1 MRQLLLLA
9 IFAAFAAAP
18 HAAERKPDQK
28 ILNSDAF
35 LGAHPD
41 LKFRLQGLKR
51 FEAGDH
57 DRALELFRRA
67 ARYGDKPSQA
77 MVAEMLWEGTGAPA
91 DRALA
96 YAWMD
101 LAAERNY
108 RAMVLKRESY
118 WAALEESE
126 RKRALALGEGVYRD
140 YGDAVAKPRL
150 EKKLR
155 QARQDTTGSRVGFT
169 GNLKI
174 IIETPNGPQTI
185 DGSQFYAKELW
196 EPALYWAWQE
206 KSWNAPAGGEVDV
219 GPVTSHPAQ
228 DP

>member
-1 MRQLLLLA
+1 MRNLLLA
-9 IFAAFAAAP
+9 LFLAPLAAP
-18 HAAERKPDQK
+18 ADAVDKKKMLSSH
-28 ILNSDAF
+28 AF
-35 LGAHPD
+35 LAAHPD
-41 LKFRLQGLKR
+41 LNFRLQGLR
-51 FEAGDH
+51 RYEAGDH

-67 ARYGDKPSQA
+67 ARYADKPSQA
-77 MVAEMLWEGTGAPA
+77 MVAEMLWEGTGTPA

-108 RAMVLKRESY
+108 RSIVLKRETY
-118 WAALEESE
+118 WAALKDSE
-126 RKRALALGEGVYRD
+126 RQRALALGEQVYRD
-140 YGDAVAKPRL
+140 YGDAVAQPRL

-155 QARQDTTGSRVGFT
+155 QARQHTTGSRVGMT

-196 EPALYWAWQE
+196 EPALYWSWQE
-206 KSWNAPAGGEVDV
+206 KSWNAPTGGEVDV
-219 GPVTSHPAQ
+219 GPVRSHPAGN
-228 DP
+228 P